1 MVQETLFVGKQ
12 SFELDEAASTNNYAA
27 QLLQSSI
34 VKDGAVIS
42 ALYQTEGKGQ
52 RNNTWKSEKGLNLLL
67 SYVFFPTFL
76 PVKEQ
81 FMLSVCVANAIAA
94 FIAEVTQFQSFVKWP
109 NDIFVHDKKIA
120 GILIENSLKGSQ
132 IVSAI
137 VGIGVNV
144 NQNDFEDLKHATS
157 LRLLCNKKFELN
169 DLKNLLS
176 SFLEASYLKL
186 RSGKYLELLNAY
198 NNKLY
203 RKDNWQKFISNDETS
218 EFKIIEVEN
227 DGRLCALSRLG
238 EIQYLDFGN
247 YRMQV

>member
-12 SFELDEAASTNNYAA
+12 SFELDEVASTNNYAA
-27 QLLQSSI
+27 QLLQSST
-34 VKDGAVIS
+34 VKEGAVIS

-52 RNNTWKSEKGLNLLL
+52 RNNSWKSEKGLNLLL

-81 FMLSVCVANAIAA
+81 FMLSVCVADAIAA
-94 FIAEVTQFQSFVKWP
+94 FIAEVSQIQAFVKWP
-109 NDIFVHDKKIA
+109 NDIFVNDKKIA

-144 NQNDFEDLKHATS
+144 NQNDFEDLNYAIS
-157 LRLLCNKKFELN
+157 LQQLCKKQFDLN
-169 DLKNLLS
+169 DLKNVLS
-176 SFLEASYLKL
+176 NYLEASYLKL
-186 RSGKYLELLNAY
+186 RAGKYLELLNAY

-203 RKDNWQKFISNDETS
+203 RKNEWHNFISNEVTS
-218 EFKIIEVEN
+218 LFKILEVQS
-227 DGRLCALSRLG
+227 DGRLCVLSQLD
-238 EIQYLDFGN
+238 EVVFLDFGN
-247 YRMQV
+247 YRMKI